1 MQGACVT
8 DKHMTCT
15 CIWVHNSIQGSFS
28 IKTVH
33 FLSIRP
39 LRSFFF
45 PFQNDEFTGKQRKL
59 TERKQ
64 VNKLKGQWIKRPSYH
79 SKKKGTNK
87 GIRKFPGERQN
98 ILHSFES
105 LSTLISSQWLDQLI
119 ILICQSNPS
128 SLIREWPSFLHP
140 NAEWGSLFRSCTLRW
155 TCFSTY

>member
-1 MQGACVT
+1 MS
-8 DKHMTCT
+8 CT

-39 LRSFFF
+39 LRSYFF
-45 PFQNDEFTGKQRKL
+45 PFSKWWIHWKTKKMDRKK
-59 TERKQ
+59 TNEETKKTMDQ
-64 VNKLKGQWIKRPSYH
+64 ETKLPFK
-79 SKKKGTNK
+79 KKKGTNK
-87 GIRKFPGERQN
+87 GIRKFPGERQI

-140 NAEWGSLFRSCTLRW
+140 NVEWGS
-155 TCFSTY
+155 TY